1 MHQQDGLLI
10 PFDLL
15 KRIDITNTEKI
26 LLCIIGDDL
35 CTNTVKELSDM
46 TGLVPFAVTKALKNL
61 AEDNEIEI
69 IKTKTEKNTQR
80 HNYKRKEINA

>member
-10 PFDLL
+10 PFELL
-15 KRIDITNTEKI
+15 KRIDITSTEKM

-46 TGLVPFAVTKALKNL
+46 TGLVPFAITKALKNL
-61 AEDNEIEI
+61 AEDDEIEI

-80 HNYKRKEINA
+80 HNYKRKQK